1 MSNKKD
7 SPIVG
12 TTVVKGDDD
21 SAKKTT
27 TSSQS
32 AAPSTDNDAQ
42 YDSIADLKQH
52 TDILDADG
60 NRVTEQ
66 ADSAEADKKAKI
78 AEDRASDKKA
88 AKEEELATLGA
99 APESTSTDKAKTD
112 SADKAKTDSTDK
124 NSSSKNSAD
133 KKPASKRTTAS
144 KSTNTSTKTSTTTKN
159 NANEKEAMTD
169 KKDETKAAS
178 KKPRTT
184 PKKKSAASSTGQ
196 QRVAILGG
204 NRIPFARS
212 NGPYAD
218 ASNIDMLTAALNGL
232 VERYNLQ
239 DEQIGEVVAGA
250 VLKLSRD
257 LNLTREA
264 ALNTALNP
272 HTPTYDIAQACNT
285 GLQATFA
292 SANKIA
298 LGLIDSAITG
308 GVDTTSDAP
317 IAVGDGLRKVMIKLG
332 AAKTNKQRLKA
343 LMGLNPKDI
352 IDSPQNGEPRTGLS
366 MGDHQA
372 ITALEWNIS
381 REDQD
386 ELAFNSH
393 KNLARAYDEGFFDDL
408 ITPYKGLTRDNNLR
422 PDTTLE
428 KLAKLKP
435 VFGKKNAN
443 PTMTAANSTPLTD
456 GASCVLLANDEW
468 AKERGL
474 KPLAYI
480 VHQETAAVDFI
491 GKSGETEG
499 LLMAPAYAVPRML
512 ERAGLTLQDFDFY
525 EIHEAFASQVLS
537 TLAAWED
544 ETFCQERLGLDAP
557 LGSIDRSKLN
567 VNGSSLA
574 AGHPFAA
581 TGGRILATAA
591 KLLDEKGSGR
601 ALVSICA
608 AGGQGVTCIL
618 EK

>member
-1 MSNKKD
+1 MSNKNNHSD
-7 SPIVG
+7 SPVVES
-12 TTVVKGDDD
+12 TVVK
-21 SAKKTT
+21 
-27 TSSQS
+27 
-32 AAPSTDNDAQ
+32 
-42 YDSIADLKQH
+42 
-52 TDILDADG
+52 
-60 NRVTEQ
+60 
-66 ADSAEADKKAKI
+66 SAEA
-78 AEDRASDKKA
+78 AS
-88 AKEEELATLGA
+88 TN
-99 APESTSTDKAKTD
+99 T
-112 SADKAKTDSTDK
+112 
-124 NSSSKNSAD
+124 
-133 KKPASKRTTAS
+133 KPASPKKETAA
-144 KSTNTSTKTSTTTKN
+144 KDTKTP
-159 NANEKEAMTD
+159 
-169 KKDETKAAS
+169 AA
-178 KKPRTT
+178 KKPTT
-184 PKKKSAASSTGQ
+184 NAKKANKTKPASGQ
-196 QRVAILGG
+196 NRVAILGG

-212 NGPYAD
+212 NGSYAD
-218 ASNIDMLTAALNGL
+218 VSNTDMLTAALDGL
-232 VERYNLQ
+232 IERYNLQ
-239 DEQIGEVVAGA
+239 DEVLGEVVAGA
-250 VLKLSRD
+250 VMKLSRD
-257 LNLTREA
+257 INLTREA
-264 ALNTALNP
+264 TLSTALNP
-272 HTPTYDIAQACNT
+272 HTPTYDISQACGT

-298 LGLIDSAITG
+298 LGIIDSAITG

-317 IAVGDGLRKVMIKLG
+317 IAIGDGLRKVLIKLG
-332 AAKTNKQRLKA
+332 AAKDNKQRLKA
-343 LMGLNPKDI
+343 LMELNPKDL

-381 REDQD
+381 REAQD

-393 KNLARAYDEGFFDDL
+393 QNLARAYDEGFFDDL

-435 VFGKKNAN
+435 VFGKNNAK

-456 GASCVLLANDEW
+456 GASCVLLGTDEW
-468 AKERGL
+468 AKEHGL

-491 GKSGETEG
+491 GKSGTTEG

-544 ETFCQERLGLDAP
+544 EKFCEERLGLDAP
-557 LGSIDRSKLN
+557 LGAIDRSKLN

-591 KLLDEKGSGR
+591 KLLDQRGSGR
-601 ALVSICA
+601 ALISICA